1 MFKHI
6 LLPIDGSALANKALR
21 KGVDLAK
28 SINAK
33 VTCVFVALP
42 YRLVFYEGY
51 QIAQAQKLMQA
62 RYEKEVRQYAREL
75 LGKAEHMA
83 AQAGVS
89 CNSVH
94 ASALAPYRGIIRTAR
109 RGGCDLIVMASHG
122 HGGVAALLLG
132 SVTNKVLTHSRI
144 PVLVYR

>member
-6 LLPIDGSALANKALR
+6 LLPIDGSTLADKALR
-21 KGVDLAK
+21 TGLDLAK

-42 YRLVFYEGY
+42 YRLAVYEGW

-75 LGKAEHMA
+75 LGKAERMA
-83 AQAGVS
+83 ATAGVS

-94 ASALAPYRGIIRTAR
+94 ASALEPYLGILRTAR
-109 RGGCDLIVMASHG
+109 GRGCDLIAMASHG
-122 HGGVAALLLG
+122 HGGVGALLLG
-132 SVTNKVLTHSRI
+132 SVTNKVLTHSKI